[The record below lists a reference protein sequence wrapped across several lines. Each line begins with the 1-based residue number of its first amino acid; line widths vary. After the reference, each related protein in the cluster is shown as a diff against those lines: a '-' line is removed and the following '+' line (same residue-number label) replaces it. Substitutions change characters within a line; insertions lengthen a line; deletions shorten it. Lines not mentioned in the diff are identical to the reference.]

1 MSCLLPPEVW
11 SLILQQLPGPSLC
24 SVRLVCRHFRELTQD
39 PALWRH
45 VTVSREA
52 IQRLGLHNLLDNQR
66 LARVTRLDLSYLD
79 LTEASRESLLRLME
93 RFEAV
98 YMRYCNLSQQ
108 QLSSIVSR
116 LASSATSQLRE
127 VSLDSICLTSI
138 PVESLTRAVTSRQR
152 INLNNTGLSASQLNS
167 VLLHSP
173 SSHLQSLVLSGV
185 DMSQAGPFTSS
196 I

>member
-1 MSCLLPPEVW
+1 MPRRQY
-11 SLILQQLPGPSLC
+11 SLQ
-24 SVRLVCRHFRELTQD
+24 QD

-152 INLNNTGLSASQLNS
+152 INLNNTGLSAPQLNS